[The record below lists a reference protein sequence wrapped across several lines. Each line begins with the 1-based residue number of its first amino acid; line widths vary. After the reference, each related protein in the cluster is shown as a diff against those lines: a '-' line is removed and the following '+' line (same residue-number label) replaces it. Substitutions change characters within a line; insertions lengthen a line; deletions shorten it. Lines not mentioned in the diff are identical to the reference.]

1 MGGAALLNQII
12 QTGENGFEA
21 AEKSATPE
29 VKEAI
34 EKGRTDSEKTHEEA
48 VKEFGLPCGEEVNLC
63 NILTQCVVF
72 VELTTCRITIHA
84 RY

>member
-34 EKGRTDSEKTHEEA
+34 EKGRADSGKTHKEA
-48 VKEFGLPCGEEVNLC
+48 VKEFGMACGE
-63 NILTQCVVF
+63 
-72 VELTTCRITIHA
+72 
-84 RY
+84 